1 MGQEHNLDTT
11 QMQVKCTIPRGAT
24 TMPAGAVTFGT
35 TQYNSTRHTNLGY
48 LYHVYWKYFRAYDK
62 TNSGPVRTLGHSK
75 FIGKQGRLLAVVS
88 AYQTVEKRGT
98 QGALTVASQQRS
110 LLIQMKDEV
119 TNPRTAFCRD
129 LLQTLRAYQQDTG
142 ADLLIVG
149 DFNEVFGSD
158 SEGMSGIASSLQ
170 LVNLMSTRHPSR
182 PPPTYTRGSACLD
195 YALASPK
202 VSIALRK
209 AGYEAFDARLPS
221 DHRGYYLD
229 FQTDLLFGNQTQEL
243 ANPQQRLL
251 HASNIQQVTTYLN
264 EKYELLM
271 AHNAFVRGARLTY
284 QGNRHKFAERLDRVV
299 TEASLVAESRILKKK
314 PELYFNV
321 LPRCSYQ
328 EHSTHT
334 TKPCLVQTSPRNL
347 LRRLLYPWLSPR
359 SQILADRSCAC
370 SYPRHHPLQVGPDK
384 WLMNRYPIFVDPQR
398 SIKMFCNILMQ

>member
-1 MGQEHNLDTT
+1 METILTRANQKTNEPWGDELTKKPANITRVYAQNINGLSIDRRGGQFEDVCRVHNEVQADIFMGQEHNLDTT
-11 QMQVKCTIPRGAT
+11 QMQVRSALFRAAQQLCQRAR
-24 TMPAGAVTFGT
+24 VTFGT
-35 TQYNSTRHTNLGY
+35 TPIQFNTAYKPGGTFIMSTGSISGRMTKQTQDPLGRW
-48 LYHVYWKYFRAYDK
+48 VIQ
-62 TNSGPVRTLGHSK
+62 K

-158 SEGMSGIASSLQ
+158 SE
-170 LVNLMSTRHPSR
+170 
-182 PPPTYTRGSACLD
+182 
-195 YALASPK
+195 

-299 TEASLVAESRILKKK
+299 TEASLVAESRIPQKKTGT
-314 PELYFNV
+314 LF
-321 LPRCSYQ
+321 
-328 EHSTHT
+328 
-334 TKPCLVQTSPRNL
+334 
-347 LRRLLYPWLSPR
+347 
-359 SQILADRSCAC
+359 
-370 SYPRHHPLQVGPDK
+370 
-384 WLMNRYPIFVDPQR
+384 
-398 SIKMFCNILMQ
+398 